1 MMYAILVSMN
11 SMNKKLVL
19 FFLSFFL
26 LGNFFIVLQPGYAQS
41 KTVKKKESQTQPA
54 LERRVSSLEK
64 EILTLKKQIVLLIEE
79 IKKLTVAQA
88 KQKKVSTIKNREET
102 LPEIVARVAPSV
114 VSIVI
119 SKDVQLLEVVYRNP
133 FGNDPLFRDF
143 NIRVPTYRQKGTE
156 HQKVGS
162 GSGFLVTKDGYV
174 VTNKHVVS
182 DENATYTALLS
193 DGSKKEAKIFYI
205 DPNDD
210 IAIIKIDGSDY
221 TPVSIGDSDKV
232 QLGQS
237 VLAIGNALGEF
248 ENSVSTGIISG
259 LKRTIRATASTGQS
273 AELRNVIQT
282 DAAINP
288 GNSGGPLLD
297 FSGRAIGVSVAMV
310 VGSQNIAFAIPGNK
324 IRDAL
329 SIALGR

>member
-1 MMYAILVSMN
+1 MLFSFLMKTT
-11 SMNKKLVL
+11 NKKLIL
-19 FFLSFFL
+19 FFLLIFL
-26 LGNFFIVLQPGYAQS
+26 SGNFFAVMHPSYAQAGNPFE
-41 KTVKKKESQTQPA
+41 KRLLV
-54 LERRVSSLEK
+54 LEK
-64 EILTLKKQIVLLIEE
+64 EVLSLKKQISSLLSEV
-79 IKKLTVAQA
+79 KKLTVAQIKQSNMTSA
-88 KQKKVSTIKNREET
+88 KSREET

-143 NIRVPTYRQKGTE
+143 DIRVPTYRQKGTE
-156 HQKVGS
+156 HQKVGA
-162 GSGFLVTKDGYV
+162 GSGFLVTRDGYI

-182 DENATYTALLS
+182 DKSATYTVLLS
-193 DGSKKEAKIFYI
+193 DGSKKEAKIFYL
-205 DPNDD
+205 DPLDD
-210 IAIIKIDGSDY
+210 IAIIKIDGTAY
-221 TPVSIGDSDKV
+221 NPVAIADSDKA

-259 LKRTIRATASTGQS
+259 LKRTIKATASTGQTE
-273 AELRNVIQT
+273 ELKNVIQT

-297 FSGRAIGVSVAMV
+297 FSGKAIGVSVAMV

-324 IRDAL
+324 IRDVL
-329 SIALGR
+329 SLALGR

>member
-1 MMYAILVSMN
+1 MKTLNRTYIP
-11 SMNKKLVL
+11 
-19 FFLSFFL
+19 FFL
-26 LGNFFIVLQPGYAQS
+26 LIFLIGSFYSGIHGGYAQ
-41 KTVKKKESQTQPA
+41 TNTITKKKLSAQSA
-54 LERRVSSLEK
+54 LERRISSLEK
-64 EILTLKKQIVLLIEE
+64 EIQLLKKQIAALFGE
-79 IKKLTVAQA
+79 IKKLTLTQT
-88 KQKKVSTIKNREET
+88 KQNKISKVKSQEET

-143 NIRVPTYRQKGTE
+143 DIRIPTYRQKGTE
-156 HQKVGS
+156 RQKVGA
-162 GSGFLVTKDGYV
+162 GSGFLVTKDGYI

-182 DENATYTALLS
+182 DESATYTVLLS
-193 DGSKKEAKIFYI
+193 DGSKKVARIFYL

-210 IAIIKIDGSDY
+210 VAIIKIDGNSYTAVPIGNSD
-221 TPVSIGDSDKV
+221 TIK
-232 QLGQS
+232 LGQG
-237 VLAIGNALGEF
+237 VIAIGNALGEF

-259 LKRTIRATASTGQS
+259 LKRTISATASTGQT
-273 AELRNVIQT
+273 AELKNVIQT

-297 FSGRAIGVSVAMV
+297 FSGKAIGVSVAMV